1 MTEAVDAE
9 IAAGTGP
16 DRRFTWALAGIA
28 VVALGVR
35 VWSVMT
41 YYRQL
46 PLGFT
51 DNFYYS
57 QQANFLADGHG
68 FSDPYHWHD
77 TGELI
82 ASADHPPLYSLYLAV
97 WSLLGFRD
105 ATDHRLASSLVGVAT
120 VIVLGL
126 VARRIAGDR
135 AGLVAAGIAALYPP
149 LWIVDGTIVAET
161 LYATMIGLVLLAA
174 LRAIDTPGLR
184 SFALLGGAIGL
195 AALTRSEGLS
205 LLVLLVVPVLLLLR
219 LPWRERIRLAVVA
232 GVAAGLL
239 IAPWFVR
246 NLAHFAEPVPLAYG
260 AGFVLHIG
268 NCDETYSGPMLGYWH
283 FDCAYPGPLLPDKSI
298 AEVKARRA
306 ALEYISDNLDRVPA
320 VVAARVGR
328 LWHLYRVEQGISFD
342 KFFERRGQLP
352 SEAAVPAFY
361 VVAVAAA
368 AGAWALRRR
377 RATLVALLSLLVSA
391 TISAAMAFGITRYR
405 IAGDVGLV
413 VLAGVGVDALLRR
426 LARGRDAPPTVR
438 AEAEVP

>member
-1 MTEAVDAE
+1 MTTPTVEDAPT
-9 IAAGTGP
+9 ATG
-16 DRRFTWALAGIA
+16 RRFAWSMVGIS

-35 VWSVMT
+35 VWSVLT

-68 FSDPYHWHD
+68 FSDPFHWQE

-149 LWIVDGTIVAET
+149 LWIADGTIVAEA
-161 LYATMIGLVLLAA
+161 LYATTMGLVLLAA
-174 LRAIDTPGLR
+174 LRAIDAPELR

-205 LLVLLVVPVLLLLR
+205 LLVLLVVPVLLLLQ
-219 LPWRERIRLAVVA
+219 LTWRKRVRLAVVA
-232 GVAAGLL
+232 GMTAGLL
-239 IAPWFVR
+239 IAPWFAR
-246 NLAHFAEPVPLAYG
+246 NLAHFAEPVPLSYG
-260 AGFVLHIG
+260 AGFVMHIG
-268 NCDETYSGPMLGYWH
+268 NCEETYHGPMFGYWH
-283 FDCAYPGPLLPDKSI
+283 IDCAYPGPLLPDKSI
-298 AEVKARRA
+298 AEVQARRA
-306 ALEYISDNLDRVPA
+306 ALGYISDNLDRVPA

-342 KFFERRGQLP
+342 KFFERRGQFP

-361 VVAVAAA
+361 GVGVAAA
-368 AGAWALRRR
+368 AGAWALRRH
-377 RATLVALLSLLVSA
+377 RATLVALLALLASA
-391 TISAAMAFGITRYR
+391 TLAAAMAFGITRYR

-413 VLAGVGVDALLRR
+413 VLAAVGVDAVLRR
-426 LARGRDAPPTVR
+426 LARCRDHTAAPGP
-438 AEAEVP
+438 EAEDP